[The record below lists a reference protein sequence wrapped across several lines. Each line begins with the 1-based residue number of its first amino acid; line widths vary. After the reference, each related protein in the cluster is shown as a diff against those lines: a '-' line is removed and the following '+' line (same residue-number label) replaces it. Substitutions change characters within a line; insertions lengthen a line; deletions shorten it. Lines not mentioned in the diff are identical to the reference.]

1 MSAARMTHPN
11 NRATMVSDGQARAA
25 LVALISTLERRWGP
39 EKTPAL
45 LTALR
50 TDIRMGEVRISGL
63 VEEVAR
69 TATYE
74 LGYEAGLL
82 GTDKPADTPPSWNVG
97 YLHARRVKG
106 ARLNPPSSRA
116 RVDHANV
123 LTTAY
128 GSCHKHPGEEL
139 QHVGPGL
146 WECPECGQ
154 TYTIERIN

>member
-1 MSAARMTHPN
+1 MTHPN

-25 LVALISTLERRWGP
+25 LVAMISTLERQGISSR
-39 EKTPAL
+39 T
-45 LTALR
+45 LTVLRALR
-50 TDIRMGEVRISGL
+50 TDIRIGKPRAARLI
-63 VEEVAR
+63 EEVAR

-82 GTDKPADTPPSWNVG
+82 GFPKPDSAPPSWAVG
-97 YLHARRVKG
+97 YLHARRVRSAK
-106 ARLNPPSSRA
+106 LDPPSSLA
-116 RVDHANV
+116 RIEHATV

-128 GSCHKHPGEEL
+128 GSCHKHPNEKL
-139 QHVGPGL
+139 QQVGPGL